1 MQISL
6 RSQMLAGTT
15 ALVGATAIAMTPI
28 APAVS
33 LPSLNITKAA
43 VTLAA
48 IDNPIN
54 AIVAT
59 GGLAID
65 YLINGQY
72 QLGVGGGAANWGSGM
87 GTNSGIGDFINAAI
101 YNSYSELTSQYLPA
115 IKNVGIIPNILS
127 APLPVLTQVVNNW
140 LGYAGIIVDTGAQ
153 VLGNLSNLIWAPV
166 GLTVAIANAVITGNI
181 PAIPGLISDAI
192 QGAISG
198 ITNSIQAVVAGVQSI
213 AGSIVAKASALVTNL
228 SADLQLL
235 TSVIPAQVAALST
248 GVTNNIANITNAI
261 ATGNIETIWNA
272 AVASLLGPTGIPGTL
287 LNMTLGAGVV
297 GTPSVANPTGWVPSV
312 RATVQTLGQSVAGAL
327 SQGVTSSASAVRSA
341 AAKKAAAPA
350 AAVAAASTEAASTEA
365 ASNSDAAPAPA
376 KAAAKTG
383 RSARAAAAA
392 K

>member
-6 RSQMLAGTT
+6 RSQMIAGTT
-15 ALVGATAIAMTPI
+15 ALVGATAIAMTPM

-33 LPSLNITKAA
+33 LPTLSTTKAA
-43 VTLAA
+43 VALAA

-72 QLGVGGGAANWGSGM
+72 QLGAGGGAANWGSGM
-87 GTNSGIGDFINAAI
+87 GTNSGIGDVVNGLI
-101 YNSYSELTSQYLPA
+101 YNAFIPSPGPGYLPA

-166 GLTVAIANAVITGNI
+166 GLTVAIAQAVLTGNI
-181 PAIPGLISDAI
+181 AAIPTII
-192 QGAISG
+192 QAAVSTAISG
-198 ITNSIQAVVAGVQSI
+198 ITNSITAVVGGAQEI
-213 AGSIVAKASALVTNL
+213 LGSIVAKAQALVTNVSEAL
-228 SADLQLL
+228 PKLVSTIQG
-235 TSVIPAQVAALST
+235 QVAALALSVQTNATAIST
-248 GVTNNIANITNAI
+248 AIAGGDITN
-261 ATGNIETIWNA
+261 IWNT

-287 LNMTLGAGVV
+287 LNLTLGAGVQL
-297 GTPSVANPTGWVPSV
+297 NPADPTTYVPSV
-312 RATVQTLGQSVAGAL
+312 RATAQTLQQSVKGAL
-327 SQGVTSSASAVRSA
+327 SSGVTSAAAVRSAA

-350 AAVAAASTEAASTEA
+350 AAVEAASTEA
-365 ASNSDAAPAPA
+365 ASSDAAPAPA
-376 KAAAKTG
+376 KATAKVGRHAA
-383 RSARAAAAA
+383 R
-392 K
+392 

>member
-6 RSQMLAGTT
+6 RSQMIAGTT
-15 ALVGATAIAMTPI
+15 ALVGATAIAMTPM

-33 LPSLNITKAA
+33 LPSINTVKANVA
-43 VTLAA
+43 LAA
-48 IDNPIN
+48 DITNPIN

-72 QLGVGGGAANWGSGM
+72 ELGAGGGAANWGSGM

-166 GLTVAIANAVITGNI
+166 GLTVAIAQAVLTGNI
-181 PAIPGLISDAI
+181 AAIPTII
-192 QGAISG
+192 QAAVSTAISG
-198 ITNSIQAVVAGVQSI
+198 ITNSITAVVGGAQEI
-213 AGSIVAKASALVTNL
+213 LGSIVAKAQALVTNVSTAL
-228 SADLQLL
+228 PQVV
-235 TSVIPAQVAALST
+235 SVIQGQVAALALSVQTNATAIST
-248 GVTNNIANITNAI
+248 AIAGGDITN
-261 ATGNIETIWNA
+261 IWNT

-287 LNMTLGAGVV
+287 LNLTLGAGVQL
-297 GTPSVANPTGWVPSV
+297 NPADPTTYVPSV
-312 RATVQTLGQSVAGAL
+312 RATAQTLQQSVKGAL
-327 SQGVTSSASAVRSA
+327 SSGVTSAAAVRSAA

-350 AAVAAASTEAASTEA
+350 AAVEAASTEA
-365 ASNSDAAPAPA
+365 ASSDAAPAPA
-376 KAAAKTG
+376 KATAKVGRHAA
-383 RSARAAAAA
+383 R
-392 K
+392 